1 MRIDKL
7 LWFLRFV
14 KTRGAAQEL
23 VEQGHVRLNSRRIDR
38 ASAKVGCGDV
48 LVVPLAS
55 GIRIIEIFALPLRR
69 GPADEARQ
77 CYQVLDE
84 HSPNLIAGSS
94 ERQSCQKDPT
104 L

>member
-14 KTRGAAQEL
+14 KNRSAAQEL
-23 VEQGHVRLNSRRIDR
+23 VEQGHVRLNSRRIER

-48 LVVPLAS
+48 VVVPLVP
-55 GIRIIEIFALPLRR
+55 GVLIIEILALPLRR
-69 GPADEARQ
+69 GPAAEAQQ
-77 CYQVLDE
+77 CYRVLDE
-84 HSPNLIAGSS
+84 RSPNLIAGGS